1 MHPSVSSWPVFV
13 QIVNLPYVVVKATF
27 LICLRFVV
35 RNFLSLNAF
44 LLWGLLQQHI
54 WCSKYRHRRD
64 LQCFPHYLKT
74 NRLKTRSPNSKPKL
88 SFLGLS
94 SMEQYSQ
101 FQERKIVS
109 IFKSKAI
116 MKLDDIIQQL
126 LKVNS
131 EFYFFI
137 NHVKL
142 YVLVKFCLL
151 FLIAIINLVPVTFFS
166 RTGFIDSSVKPPF
179 HSILNYFL

>member
-1 MHPSVSSWPVFV
+1 MHCYITFDCPCFYDVVKLFSILIVSSAFHIFCKWSSEELRVQMHPSVSSWPVFV

-101 FQERKIVS
+101 F
-109 IFKSKAI
+109 
-116 MKLDDIIQQL
+116 
-126 LKVNS
+126 
-131 EFYFFI
+131 
-137 NHVKL
+137 
-142 YVLVKFCLL
+142 
-151 FLIAIINLVPVTFFS
+151 
-166 RTGFIDSSVKPPF
+166 
-179 HSILNYFL
+179 